1 MPQIL
6 IEPFWTG
13 PMKIFLLVTNV
24 EGDKAGDERERRG
37 RDAGARSANR
47 QDRMEQK
54 NLGKKGMKE
63 EAV

>member
-24 EGDKAGDERERRG
+24 EGDKAGDERERDEEEMLVPG
-37 RDAGARSANR
+37 L
-47 QDRMEQK
+47 QTDRIGW
-54 NLGKKGMKE
+54 NKKI
-63 EAV
+63 